1 MADYCVLTC
10 RMQVVEQ
17 LEARWDGAE
26 AMRKL
31 AAGSVASEKGSVE
44 SLLATNDQLT
54 SQLTL
59 MSEQIEQIMR
69 GDSAATLTSQLH
81 SP

>member
-1 MADYCVLTC
+1 M
-10 RMQVVEQ
+10 EQ
-17 LEARWDGAE
+17 LETRWDSAE

-31 AAGSVASEKGSVE
+31 AAGSVANETGSVE

-59 MSEQIEQIMR
+59 MSSQIEQIMMR
-69 GDSAATLTSQLH
+69 DSDDGCASGVSALAVSR
-81 SP
+81 

>member
-1 MADYCVLTC
+1 
-10 RMQVVEQ
+10 MQVVEQ

-54 SQLTL
+54 SQLTM

>member
-1 MADYCVLTC
+1 M
-10 RMQVVEQ
+10 VEQ
-17 LEARWDGAE
+17 LEARWDSAE

-31 AAGSVASEKGSVE
+31 AAGSVASEKGGVE

-59 MSEQIEQIMR
+59 MSEQIEQIMFR
-69 GDSAATLTSQLH
+69 DTDTAGQTSHLY

>member
-1 MADYCVLTC
+1 M
-10 RMQVVEQ
+10 VEQ
-17 LEARWDGAE
+17 LEARWDSAE

-31 AAGSVASEKGSVE
+31 AAGSATSETASVE

-59 MSEQIEQIMR
+59 MSEQIEKIMFR
-69 GDSAATLTSQLH
+69 DSDAGGQTSDLY